1 MKRLSLLSLFI
12 ALVLI
17 GCNYRLKYPEYPVIT
32 TVDQVEMLS
41 PSAARLITYLES
53 DGGAKIQTYG
63 ICWDTSI
70 NPTIISSS
78 KMEELSGNIKFNPV
92 MEGLLLNKTYF
103 VRPYAINEVGV
114 AYGKQITFETKGNI
128 PTIQTQDITNIT
140 GLSFNAGGT
149 IIDKGNWPITS
160 QGICWAYGRYP
171 TLENA
176 DGVVLVDSTLN
187 AFNKVVDIST
197 DKRINIHVR
206 AFATNKVGTSYGNV
220 KIIFLNSPYYVGQNA
235 FGGYIFFIDATG
247 NHGLVAS
254 NYQHSTFKWGCTG
267 TYLLSTNGVNIGTG
281 SQNTNSI
288 VSSCSDPQTAAKECN
303 NLIFGGYDDWYLPSE
318 MELNS
323 FYYSLK
329 LNNSDIAGVLLDN
342 MRYWSS
348 TQADS
353 NNAYALNFS
362 NGKFIKTS
370 KESSLF
376 VRAIRSF

>member
-1 MKRLSLLSLFI
+1 MKRLSLILLIIAI
-12 ALVLI
+12 ALS

-32 TVDQVEMLS
+32 NVDQVEMLS
-41 PSAARLITYLES
+41 PSSAMLVTYLES
-53 DGGAKIQTYG
+53 DGGTKIQTYG

-70 NPTIISSS
+70 NPTIISSL
-78 KMEELSGNIKFNPV
+78 KMKELSGNIKFNAV
-92 MEGLLLNKTYF
+92 MEGLLINKTYY
-103 VRPYAINEVGV
+103 VRPYAVNEVGV
-114 AYGKQITFETKGNI
+114 AYGKQIIFETKGNI

-140 GLSFNAGGT
+140 GLTFNAGGT
-149 IIDKGNWPITS
+149 IIDNGNWPITS
-160 QGICWAYGRYP
+160 QGICWAYGSSP

-176 DGVVLVDSTLN
+176 NGIVLVDSTLN
-187 AFNKVVDIST
+187 AFNKVVEIT
-197 DKRINIHVR
+197 NDKRINIHVR
-206 AFATNKVGTSYGNV
+206 AFASNKVGTSYGDT
-220 KIIFLNSPYYVGQNA
+220 KIIFLNSPYHIGQNA

-247 NHGLVAS
+247 SHGLVAS
-254 NYQHSTFKWGCTG
+254 TYQHSTFKWGCTG
-267 TYLLSTNGVNIGTG
+267 TYLSSTNGVDIGTG

-303 NLIFGGYDDWYLPSE
+303 NLLFGGYDDWCLPSQ

-342 MRYWSS
+342 MLYWSS

-353 NNAYALNFS
+353 NNAYALNLS

-370 KESSLF
+370 KETSLF